1 MAYVPGSKG
10 GREEIRVMNQGLFFS
25 RPHNWVGLLALQAQE
40 DTTSFRRASI
50 APGWDVLTILASD
63 GIGWPEG
70 EMEPL
75 LLTGGPGIPGML
87 GTIETGLASWTKRRK
102 KNQKGT

>member
-1 MAYVPGSKG
+1 
-10 GREEIRVMNQGLFFS
+10 MNQGLFFS
-25 RPHNWVGLLALQAQE
+25 RPGNWVGLLALQAPE
-40 DTTSFRRASI
+40 DTTSFRGAST

-87 GTIETGLASWTKRRK
+87 GTIDTGLASWIKKRK
-102 KNQKGT
+102 KNQPGT